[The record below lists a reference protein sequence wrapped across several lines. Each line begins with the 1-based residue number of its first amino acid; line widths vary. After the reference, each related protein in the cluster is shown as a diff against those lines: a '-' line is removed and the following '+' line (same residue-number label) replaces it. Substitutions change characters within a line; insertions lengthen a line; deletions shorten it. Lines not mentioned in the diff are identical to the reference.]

1 MAKKSI
7 ISTEVE
13 GTAISFVVEGAGS
26 FFIDYTNLTEE
37 LRTRALIHG
46 IVQKVSDAAA
56 MPKADLPSDPIEAAK
71 TKLEAMQ
78 SVADRLLAGDWS
90 KRSGEGGGPVAGIIL
105 RAFTEFALARAAKAK
120 NTAVT
125 AETVK
130 AVYDAKTKSEQLAL
144 RNVPEI
150 AAIIDRIKA
159 ERGNNAARQVDA
171 AALLDELG
179 I

>member
-13 GTAISFVVEGAGS
+13 GTAISFNVEGAGS

-37 LRTRALIHG
+37 LRTRALVHG
-46 IVQKVSDAAA
+46 IVQKISDAAA

-78 SVADRLLAGDWS
+78 SVADRLIAGDWS
-90 KRSGEGGGPVAGIIL
+90 KRNGEGGGPVAGVIF
-105 RAFTEFALARAAKAK
+105 RAFAEWVEARAKAAKKPAP
-120 NTAVT
+120 T
-125 AETVK
+125 AEAIR

-144 RNVPEI
+144 RSVPEI
-150 AAIIDRIKA
+150 AAIIERIKS
-159 ERGNNAARQVDA
+159 ERGGAAVKVDA
-171 AALLDELG
+171 DSLLDELG
-179 I
+179 L